1 MERKHERRIGPFFFE
16 LQNLPAQPS
25 TKNGAALRYIEL
37 RIKLIELCLRCL
49 ALKPTELWGVAAT
62 CSGKQLAFEAIRTA
76 NLTNIEERQTIKRQK
91 KRCQRR
97 SHHEMGGTVAP
108 STTPIATSIPH
119 RAHQPL
125 GRETTPRFPTNARK
139 QILR

>member
-1 MERKHERRIGPFFFE
+1 MTSLTLVVAVQDYQVERKHERRIGPFFFE

-49 ALKPTELWGVAAT
+49 ALKPTELWGVTAT

-76 NLTNIEERQTIKRQK
+76 NLTNIEEPQTIKRQK
-91 KRCQRR
+91 KDAKD
-97 SHHEMGGTVAP
+97 GAIT
-108 STTPIATSIPH
+108 
-119 RAHQPL
+119 
-125 GRETTPRFPTNARK
+125 K
-139 QILR
+139 